1 MSKQKTSGAF
11 KVIKIISIVLTCS
24 TLFIA
29 LMIVAFLDS
38 KNEGIF
44 SFDRM
49 YYTISNLWVFYLLLP
64 ISLGCLGY
72 GIFLSIK
79 KYKAVSNIVIGSI
92 FSVLLFIYGSFTL
105 VFKPQYDTSTK
116 HWNELSEKLSIDFS
130 NDLKIVSMEYDVKN
144 QTTSDSF
151 YRNVE
156 SVARFTNPQSY
167 ETFVNSLNS
176 DWTTSFQN
184 NIVPATFALYVRS
197 GFNKYLIYSFTD
209 STYNPAS
216 IVSKHKYVCIAL
228 SYEKQGMYMMEYT
241 AK

>member
-1 MSKQKTSGAF
+1 
-11 KVIKIISIVLTCS
+11 
-24 TLFIA
+24 
-29 LMIVAFLDS
+29 
-38 KNEGIF
+38 
-44 SFDRM
+44 
-49 YYTISNLWVFYLLLP
+49 
-64 ISLGCLGY
+64 
-72 GIFLSIK
+72 
-79 KYKAVSNIVIGSI
+79 
-92 FSVLLFIYGSFTL
+92 
-105 VFKPQYDTSTK
+105 
-116 HWNELSEKLSIDFS
+116 
-130 NDLKIVSMEYDVKN
+130 MEYDVKN

-156 SVARFTNPQSY
+156 SVAKFTNSQSY

-176 DWTTSFQN
+176 NWTTSFQN

-209 STYNPAS
+209 STYNPTS